1 VEVLWRV
8 VGIAYA
14 EITIMRRQWMWI
26 AQNFMWTISFLVLF
40 TAWGGF
46 AAVKH
51 LIVVII
57 VIGGWST
64 GLNAVAQ
71 SIGWDRVSGEYERR
85 IASPLSPLEYILG
98 LTIGYMLV
106 FNLPNLAVT
115 LGIALYM
122 GMSVEYMLMLFGLS
136 VLALFTGLFLSLSI
150 ILRIK
155 NPMNISAV
163 TNPLNTL
170 TIFLPPVYYPATLLP
185 APLKTLCMI
194 VPTTAMVDLGRA
206 LGGLPHAYPVEASIA
221 VVSAWLAVAGIFTKK
236 KLKWGLE

>member
-1 VEVLWRV
+1 MEALWRV
-8 VGIAYA
+8 ISTAYA

-26 AQNFMWTISFLVLF
+26 VQNFMWTISFLVLF
-40 TAWGGF
+40 SIWGGL

-51 LIVVII
+51 LIVVIV

-71 SIGWDRVSGEYERR
+71 SIGWERVSGEYERR

-98 LTIGYMLV
+98 LTIGYMVV
-106 FNLPNLAVT
+106 FNLSNLAVV
-115 LGIALYM
+115 LGIALYIGVSAAYVLM
-122 GMSVEYMLMLFGLS
+122 MLGLS
-136 VLALFTGLFLSLSI
+136 MLALFTGLFLSLSI

-170 TIFLPPVYYPATLLP
+170 TIFLPPVYYPATMLP
-185 APLKTLCMI
+185 EPLKNTL
-194 VPTTAMVDLGRA
+194 
-206 LGGLPHAYPVEASIA
+206 HS
-221 VVSAWLAVAGIFTKK
+221 SADSCNG
-236 KLKWGLE
+236 

>member
-1 VEVLWRV
+1 
-8 VGIAYA
+8 
-14 EITIMRRQWMWI
+14 MWI
-26 AQNFMWTISFLVLF
+26 VQNFMWTISFLVLF
-40 TAWGGF
+40 SVWGGP

-57 VIGGWST
+57 VISGWST

-85 IASPLSPLEYILG
+85 IVSPLSPLEYILG
-98 LTIGYMLV
+98 LTIGYVVV
-106 FNLPNLAVT
+106 FNLSNLAVV
-115 LGIALYM
+115 LGITLYM
-122 GMSVEYMLMLFGLS
+122 GMNIAYVLVLLGLS
-136 VLALFTGLFLSLSI
+136 ILALFTGLFLSLSI

-170 TIFLPPVYYPATLLP
+170 TIFLPPVYYPATVLP
-185 APLKTLCMI
+185 EPLKTLCI
-194 VPTTAMVDLGRA
+194 TVPTAAMVDLGRA
-206 LGGLPHAYPVEASIA
+206 LGGLPHAYPVELSIA
-221 VVSAWLAVAGIFTKK
+221 VVSAWLMIAGVFTKK